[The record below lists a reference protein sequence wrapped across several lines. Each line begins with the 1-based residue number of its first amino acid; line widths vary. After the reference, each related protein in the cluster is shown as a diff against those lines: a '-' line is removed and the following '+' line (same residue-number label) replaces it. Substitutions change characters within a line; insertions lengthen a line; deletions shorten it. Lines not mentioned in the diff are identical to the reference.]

1 MQPDVQK
8 NHICSN
14 KAEDSRCVERVAF
27 AMQKALMVS
36 AMSAGMKVWPCS
48 ICSPKCNILTSAP
61 SGFLG
66 NIICPRMASSK
77 ASTRV

>member
-48 ICSPKCNILTSAP
+48 ICSPKCK
-61 SGFLG
+61 F
-66 NIICPRMASSK
+66 
-77 ASTRV
+77 